1 MVEQQVNQERA
12 VKTRAAIILAAAEVF
27 DESGYHGAAMREIM
41 KRAGITLG
49 AVYFHFPNKE
59 ALAVAVMNSQP
70 QTIMPRL
77 TSDGLQR
84 LIDLTLVWSHQLQ
97 VDRILRAGVRLA
109 VEQTG
114 FGRHDSESFDE
125 WKVIMRTCLDEAR
138 ARGELR
144 ESADPEQV
152 AEFVV
157 SACTGMQ
164 FYSNLVTGRTDL
176 PRRTVDMWNLLIPTL
191 AEPEAAAALRVSERR
206 AAELMAEARA

>member
-1 MVEQQVNQERA
+1 LKQERA

-27 DESGYHGAAMREIM
+27 DEAGYHGASMREIM

-70 QTIMPRL
+70 ETIMPRL

-84 LIDLTLVWSHQLQ
+84 LVDLTLVWSHQLQ
-97 VDRILRAGVRLA
+97 VDKILRAGVRLA
-109 VEQTG
+109 VEQSG
-114 FGRHDSESFDE
+114 FGLQCSDSFDE
-125 WKVIMRTCLDEAR
+125 WQRIMEACLLDAR
-138 ARGELR
+138 DRGELR
-144 ESADPEQV
+144 EGVDTRKV

-164 FYSNLVTGRTDL
+164 LYSDLVARRTDL
-176 PRRTVDMWNLLIPTL
+176 PRRAVAMWDLLLPGVADPATATAVECSVERASAL
-191 AEPEAAAALRVSERR
+191 VGEGAA
-206 AAELMAEARA
+206 